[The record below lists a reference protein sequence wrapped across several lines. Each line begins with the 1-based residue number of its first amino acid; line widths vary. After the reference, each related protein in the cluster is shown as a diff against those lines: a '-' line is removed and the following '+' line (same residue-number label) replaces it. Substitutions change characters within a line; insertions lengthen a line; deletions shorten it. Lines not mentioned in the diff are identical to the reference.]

1 MLIMDVQNPLVFDL
15 TGDGNAQELIAAPDA
30 DFAIWVTALALT
42 PDGDCTVQFQDGA
55 SSPVELGLWRF
66 GKGIVVPASPIMHD
80 VWMKCTKAKSLKVII
95 TNGVLL
101 DGILKYLLAK
111 V

>member
-1 MLIMDVQNPLVFDL
+1 MQIMDVQNPLVIDL
-15 TGDGNAQELIAAPDA
+15 TGDGNPQELITAPGA
-30 DFAIWVTALALT
+30 GYAIWVTALALT
-42 PDGDCTVQFQDGA
+42 PNIDCTVQFQDGA

-80 VWMKCTKAKSLKVII
+80 VWMKCTEAKPLKVII

-101 DGILKYLLAK
+101 DGIIKYLLAK